1 MPNYI
6 QNIRRVPKP
15 GKFNSVLER
24 QVETLKSLNRPGNVS
39 FGVSNPI
46 DIDSA
51 IITALTFESISEVED
66 FHDAFRSNPDALKR
80 FDDLASDC
88 ENVNIQ
94 LLRVIE
100 PTVMP
105 KGGAKVLIE
114 KYFLCQAW
122 RGSESHRSDE

>member
-15 GKFNSVLER
+15 GKANTVLER

-51 IITALTFESISEVED
+51 IITALTFNSYP
-66 FHDAFRSNPDALKR
+66 R
-80 FDDLASDC
+80 
-88 ENVNIQ
+88 
-94 LLRVIE
+94 LRIFTMLSGV
-100 PTVMP
+100 TLM
-105 KGGAKVLIE
+105 
-114 KYFLCQAW
+114 
-122 RGSESHRSDE
+122 R